1 MYDLYRISA
10 PRKQREITCIEASG
24 LIRRWTLSEVGDDV
38 VDDQLKV
45 ERFGHVAV
53 LTLNAPE
60 RLNALNQGIIQALA
74 ETWTSLD
81 ADSAIRAVVVTGA
94 GRGFCS
100 GAHVGGLANAA
111 SLSAKEQPATYPRF
125 TARHLK
131 FYKPVITAVNG
142 VCAGAGL
149 HFVADSDIVI
159 AGSSARFVDT
169 HTDVGQVTALEPIG
183 LIRRIPLEHVLRMV
197 ILGRA
202 GSIDAAEA
210 LRISLVSEV
219 VPDSELMHRAMQL
232 AETAASVSPATVQA
246 SLRAIWES
254 FECPLSEAYDRGY
267 EIIRAHRD
275 HPDALEG
282 VLAFSERRKPVWV

>member
-1 MYDLYRISA
+1 LA
-10 PRKQREITCIEASG
+10 
-24 LIRRWTLSEVGDDV
+24 LSVAENV
-38 VDDQLKV
+38 VDDELKV
-45 ERFGHVAV
+45 ERHGHVAV

-60 RLNALNQGIIQALA
+60 RLNALNGAIMLKLA

-81 ADSAIRAVVVTGA
+81 ADSAIRSVVLTGA

-100 GAHVGGLANAA
+100 GAHAGGLASAA
-111 SLSAKEQPATYPRF
+111 SQSAEDQPATYPRF

-159 AGSSARFVDT
+159 GGTSARFVDT
-169 HTDVGQVTALEPIG
+169 HTDVGQVSALEPIG
-183 LIRRIPLEHVLRMV
+183 LLRRVSLEHVLRMV

-202 GSIDAAEA
+202 GSVDAAEA
-210 LRISLVSEV
+210 FRIGLVSEV
-219 VPDSELMHRAMQL
+219 TPDSQLMDRAMEL
-232 AETAASVSPATVQA
+232 AEIAASVSPATVQA

-254 FECPLSEAYDRGY
+254 LECPLSEAYDRGY

-282 VLAFSERRKPVWV
+282 VLAFSQRRKPVWV

>member
-1 MYDLYRISA
+1 MQQVTTLVR
-10 PRKQREITCIEASG
+10 PNEV
-24 LIRRWTLSEVGDDV
+24 RRLALSEDV
-38 VDDQLKV
+38 VDDELRV
-45 ERFGHVAV
+45 ERDGHVAV

-60 RLNALNQGIIQALA
+60 RLNALNGRILLKMA

-81 ADSAIRAVVVTGA
+81 ADSTIRAVVLTGA

-100 GAHVGGLANAA
+100 GAHAGGLASAA
-111 SLSAKEQPATYPRF
+111 SQSAEEQPKTYPRF

-149 HFVADSDIVI
+149 HFIADSDIVI
-159 AGSSARFVDT
+159 AGESARFVDT
-169 HTDVGQVTALEPIG
+169 HTDVGQVSALEPIG
-183 LIRRIPLEHVLRMV
+183 LLRRVPLEHVLRMV

-202 GSIDAAEA
+202 GGFDAAEA
-210 LRISLVSEV
+210 YRIGLVSEV
-219 VPDSELMHRAMQL
+219 TRDAELMDRAMEL
-232 AETAASVSPATVQA
+232 ADIAASVSPATVQA

-254 FECPLSEAYDRGY
+254 FESPLSEAYDRGY
-267 EIIRAHRD
+267 EAIRAHRD

-282 VLAFSERRKPVWV
+282 VLAFSERRKPIWV